1 MLKIILYFP
10 SNPLTQIN
18 IPTNNNMSE
27 TVTMVAD
34 TSSRPKSKKEL
45 RAEKKA
51 AKKKAAATCVNE
63 ISKQQPTEDE
73 IRAEKHRLK
82 KELRKERLKERE
94 KEMIKDVRREKKL
107 RQQKRKRRELHAVG
121 GGLNPQQ
128 AAERLEERRNK
139 KKQKRERSTTKD
151 ATASKEMAVFDRVFN
166 GGGEEDEKGTRVLE
180 MGVKA
185 TDVVIGK
192 GQIVQNN
199 SLVTVRYKLTGG
211 KFGVLIDSNNKFVFR
226 VGKLEVI
233 QGWDIGVLGMAV
245 GGTRKLVVPPK
256 AGYGSK
262 DIGAGSGGLLHF
274 DITVLS
280 CT

>member
-1 MLKIILYFP
+1 MLKIILFFP
-10 SNPLTQIN
+10 FNPLTQIN

-51 AKKKAAATCVNE
+51 AKKKAATTCVNQ

-73 IRAEKHRLK
+73 IKAEKHRLK

-94 KEMIKDVRREKKL
+94 EEMIKEMRREKKL

-139 KKQKRERSTTKD
+139 KKQKRERNTTQD
-151 ATASKEMAVFDRVFN
+151 ATSNEMAVFDRVFN
-166 GGGEEDEKGTRVLE
+166 GAGVEDEKGTRVLE

-192 GQIVQNN
+192 GQTVQNN

-211 KFGVLIDSNNKFVFR
+211 KFGALIDSNNKFVFR

>member
-1 MLKIILYFP
+1 M
-10 SNPLTQIN
+10 
-18 IPTNNNMSE
+18 
-27 TVTMVAD
+27 AD
-34 TSSRPKSKKEL
+34 TTTRPKSKKEL
-45 RAEKKA
+45 RAERKA
-51 AKKKAAATCVNE
+51 AKKLAAAKSLNQVP
-63 ISKQQPTEDE
+63 KQQPTEDE
-73 IRAEKHRLK
+73 IKAEKHRLK

-94 KEMIKDVRREKKL
+94 KEMIKEMRREKKL

-121 GGLNPQQ
+121 GGINPQQ
-128 AAERLEERRNK
+128 AAERLKERRNK
-139 KKQKRERSTTKD
+139 KKQKRERD
-151 ATASKEMAVFDRVFN
+151 AATQDAILESKEMAVFDRVFN
-166 GGGEEDEKGTRVLE
+166 GTGDEDEEGTRVLA

-192 GQIVQNN
+192 GQTVQNN
-199 SLVTVRYKLTGG
+199 SLVIVRYKLTGG
-211 KFGVLIDSNNKFVFR
+211 RFGALIDSNNKFVFR

-233 QGWDIGVLGMAV
+233 QGWDIGVLGMKV

-262 DIGAGSGGLLHF
+262 DIGAGPGGLLFF